1 MKQPQRQS
9 RWRVS
14 KALPVAI
21 LLSLALLFFLAWFN
35 RFLGLRSGGGE
46 FGGGMTLLAGK
57 LPYRDYYSAG
67 PPLNQIKSALE
78 LGLFGHTLFVSR
90 LFAVIE
96 RLLIACVLYAW
107 LRRTFSA
114 RAAMLASLV
123 TIIVSAGD
131 RTDPLASYNHD
142 AILFA
147 MLAGL
152 AASLSVEA
160 AKRPMVLAFSAF
172 AGTTAGLSI
181 LTKQTVGLG
190 AATCVLTIG
199 AIGIF
204 RLSNFRRA
212 ALWICAYCVG
222 LAVPL
227 LCIAAWLQRF
237 GALRACLTML
247 FVSGPAA
254 KASKPGIFL
263 LREWTVAAGNTV
275 WLSLA
280 VVALAL
286 SARAIWRATIDTQ
299 NSEADRDW
307 RWTALLAL
315 IVIGAAEALALTS
328 LPALQ
333 DFSKTSIYYV
343 MIGTPVIALTGL
355 ISAWRVHST
364 NSVRTLQIALFGA
377 LSWSVAVTLSL
388 SWPAF
393 EAMTLPGLGLLL
405 AAAIDGTRPGGR
417 RFLYLVMA
425 AMVFIQVREKL
436 DLPFAFDNQDEP
448 PIRFATEKSSQPMLR
463 GMRLPAEE
471 VRLLEDVSAAAQT
484 ARAHGLNS
492 GFTYPE
498 MSIVYPL
505 TGLQFPTR
513 AGSHNIDVVTDAFAR
528 EEAARLQASPPA
540 VVLYARPTEEQL
552 AAQEVIWRSG
562 HPSGQRDMVQ
572 ALDRIVASYHLAGTY
587 QLRPEDTPI
596 RLYVQFPEFSK

>member
-1 MKQPQRQS
+1 M
-9 RWRVS
+9 
-14 KALPVAI
+14 PVAI
-21 LLSLALLFFLAWFN
+21 LLSLTLLFFLAYFN
-35 RFLGLRSGGGE
+35 RFLGLRSGDGE
-46 FGGGMTLLAGK
+46 FSGGVLLLAHK

-67 PPLNQIKSALE
+67 PPLNQVKSALE
-78 LGLFGHTLFVSR
+78 LGIFGRTLFVSHV
-90 LFAVIE
+90 FAVIE
-96 RLLIACVLYAW
+96 RLLIAGVLYAW
-107 LRRTFSA
+107 MRRIFSTH
-114 RAAMLASLV
+114 AAMLASLV

-152 AASLSVEA
+152 AASLSIEA
-160 AKRPMVLAFSAF
+160 AKKHVVLAFSAL
-172 AGTTAGLSI
+172 AGTAAGLSI

-190 AATCVLTIG
+190 VALCILTIG
-199 AIGIF
+199 AIAIF
-204 RLSNFRRA
+204 RLGDFRRA
-212 ALWICAYCVG
+212 ALWVGAYCTG
-222 LAVPL
+222 LAIPL

-237 GALRACLTML
+237 GALQACLTML

-254 KASKPGIFL
+254 KASHPGIFL
-263 LREWTVAAGNTV
+263 WREGMVAAGNPV

-280 VVALAL
+280 VVALAC
-286 SARAIWRATIDTQ
+286 SARAIWRSI
-299 NSEADRDW
+299 SETRARETHPDW
-307 RWTALLAL
+307 RWTACLAL
-315 IVIGAAEALALTS
+315 VVIGVAEALAFTS
-328 LPALQ
+328 LPALR
-333 DFSKTSIYYV
+333 DFSKSSIYYV
-343 MIGTPVIALTGL
+343 MIGSPFVAVAAL
-355 ISAWRVHST
+355 ISGWRLRPT
-364 NSVRTLQIALFGA
+364 NSVRTLQIALFAA

-405 AAAIDGTRPGGR
+405 AAAIDGTRPWGR
-417 RFLYLVMA
+417 WFLYLVLA

-448 PIRFATEKSSQPMLR
+448 PIRFATEKSSQPMLH
-463 GMRLPAEE
+463 GLRLPAEE
-471 VRLLEDVSAAAQT
+471 VRLLDDVSAAAKT

-513 AGSHNIDVVTDAFAR
+513 AGSHNIDVVTDVFAR

-552 AAQEVIWRSG
+552 AAEEAIWRSG
-562 HPSGQRDMVQ
+562 HPSGQRDIVQ

-596 RLYVQFPEFSK
+596 HLYVRFQ